1 MAKED
6 TKVQRENQE
15 QELRMAKILNK
26 AAAVIIVVQLVIM
39 MFMLHSEAK
48 WAKEFQYLEQRYEQL
63 AEDLTGGGL

>member
-1 MAKED
+1 ME
-6 TKVQRENQE
+6 RE
-15 QELRMAKILNK
+15 ELERRLKMEKILNK

>member
-1 MAKED
+1 ME
-6 TKVQRENQE
+6 RE
-15 QELRMAKILNK
+15 ELERRLKMEKILNK
-26 AAAVIIVVQLVIM
+26 AAAVIIVIQLVIM